1 MYRVASP
8 VATETP
14 NSRAVAFA
22 YAIRLEGR
30 SRWLPWRRN
39 GQLRLA

>member
-1 MYRVASP
+1 MYRVAYPLSL
-8 VATETP
+8 ESP

-22 YAIRLEGR
+22 YAISLEGR